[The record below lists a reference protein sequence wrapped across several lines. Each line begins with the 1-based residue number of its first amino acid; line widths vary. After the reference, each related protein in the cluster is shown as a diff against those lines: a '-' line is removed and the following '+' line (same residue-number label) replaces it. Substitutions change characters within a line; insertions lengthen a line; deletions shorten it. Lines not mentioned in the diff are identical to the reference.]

1 MHAASIPPPSPLPR
15 IAPFWHGGC
24 DDVRA
29 SIVAAGGMAAQFR
42 EIAAGEPLFLRGEA
56 MRSVFA
62 VMSGVVEVM
71 RGSGRK
77 ASKIA
82 DIVLGG
88 DMLGFDDFAAGMHG
102 SDAVAVND
110 VLVATIDPADWGR
123 QAARDPALP
132 TLSALAGSQLVRAF
146 RQNMRLR
153 LNAAARL
160 ADFVLQLSEKWGLGD
175 APLILPLSFQDVA
188 NYLEL
193 RPETMSRVVR
203 SLESMQ
209 CFRREGRS
217 LFAIDPVRLRTTRA
231 TRWRRQV

>member
-1 MHAASIPPPSPLPR
+1 MQAASVTPPSLLPL

-29 SIVAAGGMAAQFR
+29 SIVAAGGLASQLR
-42 EIAAGEPLFLRGEA
+42 EIAAGEPLFMRGDPLRC
-56 MRSVFA
+56 VFA

-88 DMLGFDDFAAGMHG
+88 DMLGFDDFAAGMHS
-102 SDAVAVND
+102 SDAVAVSD
-110 VLVATIDPADWGR
+110 VLVAAIDPVDWGR

-153 LNAAARL
+153 LSAAARL

-175 APLILPLSFQDVA
+175 APLILPLSFQEVA
-188 NYLEL
+188 DYLDL
-193 RPETMSRVVR
+193 RPETLSRVAR
-203 SLESMQ
+203 SLESTQ
-209 CFRREGRS
+209 CFRREGRC
-217 LFAIDPVRLRTTRA
+217 LFAIDPARLRTTRA